1 MNYKELFQRLFK
13 LIASPKRTWVEI
25 STESPRRD
33 VMASFVY
40 PLIALCG
47 LAVLLSAFI
56 RDGLSRNI
64 YQPALMEMC
73 SYCIALFG
81 GFFLAAWLLDMVR
94 QKYLGHATDMAGSQ
108 FFVGYAMGIV
118 FLADILTIIFP
129 QFFIFNWIL
138 QFYVLYVVWEGI
150 DVLFTI
156 DENKRLTFT
165 AITTAIVVFSPAIIR
180 ILFNMLSNNLG

>member
-1 MNYKELFQRLFK
+1 MNYKELFRRLVT
-13 LIASPKRTWVEI
+13 LIASPKKAWVEI

-56 RDGLSRNI
+56 RDGLAREV

-73 SYCIALFG
+73 SYCVALFG
-81 GFFLAAWLLDMVR
+81 GFFLASWLLDMLR
-94 QKYLGHATDMAGSQ
+94 QKLLGHLPDMSGSQ
-108 FFVGYAMGIV
+108 FFAGYAMGVV
-118 FLADILTIIFP
+118 FLADFLIIVFP
-129 QFFIFNWIL
+129 QFFIFKWIL
-138 QFYVLYVVWEGI
+138 QFYILYIIWEGC

-156 DENKRLTFT
+156 PDDKRLTFSVL
-165 AITTAIVVFSPAIIR
+165 TTLAVILSPAIIR
-180 ILFNMLSNNLG
+180 ALFNMLSTTLG